1 MATNLITV
9 PIYRVNSAPFDGLG
23 TTSIVY
29 YRNFALPATGI
40 AVQPVGTPNNVVNG
54 ALIYSAI
61 KTPAFGD
68 AVLYSNLTVAQVITL
83 ANA

>member
-9 PIYRVNSAPFDGLG
+9 PIYRVNSSGFDSITGLG
-23 TTSIVY
+23 
-29 YRNFALPATGI
+29 YRRDFALPATGI

-54 ALIYSAI
+54 AFIYSAI

-68 AVLYSNLTVAQVITL
+68 AVLYSSKTVAEVVAL

>member
-1 MATNLITV
+1 MANLFSV
-9 PIYRVNSAPFDGLG
+9 PIYRVNSSPFDGLG
-23 TTSIVY
+23 TTSIRY
-29 YRNFALPATGI
+29 YRDFALPGANV

-54 ALIYSAI
+54 AFIYSAI

-68 AVLYSNLTVAQVITL
+68 AVLYSSKTVAEVVTL

>member
-9 PIYRVNSAPFDGLG
+9 PIYRINSNQTFDFIAGFN
-23 TTSIVY
+23 
-29 YRNFALPATGI
+29 YRRDFVLPATNL
-40 AVQPVGTPNNVVNG
+40 AAQPVSTPNNVVNG
-54 ALIYSAI
+54 AFIYSAI

-68 AVLYSNLTVAQVITL
+68 AVLYSSLTPAQIQTL

>member
-1 MATNLITV
+1 MATNLISV
-9 PIYRVNSAPFDGLG
+9 LIYRVNSSAFDSGG
-23 TTSIVY
+23 RS
-29 YRNFALPATGI
+29 FALPAANI

-54 ALIYSAI
+54 TFIYSAI

-68 AVLYSNLTVAQVITL
+68 AVLYSNLTVASVIAA